1 MVHNDS
7 HFLILGDRECG
18 KTTLLRTWITG
29 IQRYYTPEQAQ
40 IIIID
45 YRKSL
50 LSIAQGQHVLTYA
63 STLDKIKELVQTLNA
78 EFERRLAKNASN
90 SEETLTSDG
99 TWNGTHYYLFVDD
112 YDMVA
117 TQTPQS
123 GNPLNPLETLLQPA
137 KEIGFHIILA
147 RRIVE
152 IGRANYDP
160 IYRGIKNMEG
170 PGFIMRGDPIEGR
183 QVLHKQSASDK
194 LPAGRGY
201 IVRRGA
207 PTMQVQIIN
216 TEVL

>member
-1 MVHNDS
+1 MVHNDA

-50 LSIAQGQHVLTYA
+50 LSIAQGQHMLAYA
-63 STLDKIKELVQTLNA
+63 STLDKINEWVQILNA
-78 EFERRLAKNASN
+78 EFEQRLAKNASH
-90 SEETLTSDG
+90 SREILTSDR
-99 TWNGTHYYLFVDD
+99 TWDGTHYYLFVDD

-123 GNPLNPLETLLQPA
+123 GNPLNPLEALLQPA
-137 KEIGFHIILA
+137 KEIGFHVILA

-160 IYRGIKNMEG
+160 IYRGIKNMEV

-194 LPAGRGY
+194 LSAGRGY
-201 IVRRGA
+201 LVRRGVPA
-207 PTMQVQIIN
+207 MQVQITN
-216 TEVL
+216 TEIL